1 MHRLLPVPEIIAE
14 EAALCGEEALEVYLR
29 TGQVP
34 QTELA
39 ALIAR
44 ELLFPCFP
52 GSALKLSG
60 VQELLLGL
68 ERLAMPPAYPS
79 EFAARVY
86 QIGRDAQGQP
96 PDLPKG
102 HRGCLRVRA
111 PLSYCLPS
119 GERLEEK
126 IKELRFY
133 SGAKFE
139 TGTQAPAGCI

>member
-1 MHRLLPVPEIIAE
+1 M
-14 EAALCGEEALEVYLR
+14 
-29 TGQVP
+29 
-34 QTELA
+34 A

-86 QIGRDAQGQP
+86 QIGRDAQGNR
-96 PDLPKG
+96 LTYLKVTG
-102 HRGCLRVRA
+102 GCLRVRA
-111 PLSYCLPS
+111 SVLLLAQRGAAGGKDQRAPLLFRCQ
-119 GERLEEK
+119 
-126 IKELRFY
+126 I
-133 SGAKFE
+133 
-139 TGTQAPAGCI
+139 